1 MAVSRTDLHQA
12 WLRHLYGD
20 NRLGPPILVV
30 RPAGKVSGGFGR
42 GAQGDMNIVEL
53 PGWRL
58 RGVPDRMALRIGR
71 ASSRAHLQVVNTFEE
86 ARPAG
91 YCDRCAAPIESG
103 AVMHGSGVFCSVEC
117 SLEGP
122 RTPA

>member
-1 MAVSRTDLHQA
+1 MS
-12 WLRHLYGD
+12 
-20 NRLGPPILVV
+20 
-30 RPAGKVSGGFGR
+30 
-42 GAQGDMNIVEL
+42 IVEL

-58 RGVPDRMALRIGR
+58 RGVPERMGLATRR
-71 ASSRAHLQVVNTFEE
+71 VHLQVVRTVEE
-86 ARPAG
+86 SRSTG

-103 AVMHGSGVFCSVEC
+103 AVMHGRGVFCSVEC